1 MAILRPSEIRK
12 MDRKS
17 LEKKLDEFKLE
28 LSKEMAN
35 IYIGANV
42 TSPGK
47 IRETKRTIARIKTI
61 LNQQKPI
68 KEESS

>member
-1 MAILRPSEIRK
+1 MAILRPNEIRK

-47 IRETKRTIARIKTI
+47 IRETKKTIARIKTV
-61 LNQQKPI
+61 LNEKST
-68 KEESS
+68 KEESG